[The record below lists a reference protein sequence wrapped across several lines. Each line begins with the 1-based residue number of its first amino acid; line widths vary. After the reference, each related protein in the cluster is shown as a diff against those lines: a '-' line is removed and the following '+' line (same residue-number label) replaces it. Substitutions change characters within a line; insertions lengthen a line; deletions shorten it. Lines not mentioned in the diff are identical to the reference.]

1 MAEPEIRG
9 LWRSRLRWR
18 LRGATLWP
26 AFALAIVVDAVLL
39 QLLPIAGDTG
49 PGVVAA
55 VLLATF
61 FTLVVVAVGAPLG
74 GLALRRR
81 HRGLPRLIADDRAG
95 TVLLGA
101 MAVLLAT
108 LGVLHRP
115 ALVAQR
121 DDFRAQS
128 AAVRLWVARHAPPVY
143 RANVEFADTWQPGP
157 DLYRTCVPGPDPHR
171 ALCLLVFTDQHP
183 PSVQRDPDERPNSV
197 VAGPDNPGRRVG

>member
-26 AFALAIVVDAVLL
+26 AFGLAIVVDAVLL
-39 QLLPIAGDTG
+39 HALPIAGDGG
-49 PGVVAA
+49 PGPVAA

-61 FTLVVVAVGAPLG
+61 FNLLVVAVGAPLG
-74 GLALRRR
+74 GLVLRRR
-81 HRGLPRLIADDRAG
+81 HPALPRLIADDRAG
-95 TVLLGA
+95 TVLLGG
-101 MAVLLAT
+101 MAVALAA
-108 LGVLHRP
+108 LGLLHRP
-115 ALVAQR
+115 ALIAER

-128 AAVRLWVARHAPPVY
+128 AAVRLWVATQAPAAY
-143 RANVEFADTWQPGP
+143 RGNVALADTWHPGP
-157 DLYRTCVPGPDPHR
+157 DLYRTCIPGPDPHR

>member
-26 AFALAIVVDAVLL
+26 AFGLAIVVDTVLL
-39 QLLPIAGDTG
+39 EVLPIAGDAAPG
-49 PGVVAA
+49 PVAA
-55 VLLATF
+55 VLLAAF
-61 FTLVVVAVGAPLG
+61 FNLLVVAVAAPLG

-81 HRGLPRLIADDRAG
+81 KPGLPRLIADDRAG
-95 TVLLGA
+95 TALLA
-101 MAVLLAT
+101 VMAVLLAA

-115 ALVAQR
+115 ALSAER
-121 DDFRAQS
+121 DDFRAQA

-143 RANVEFADTWQPGP
+143 RGNVALADTWHPGP
-157 DLYRTCVPGPDPHR
+157 DLYRTCVPGPDPRR
-171 ALCLLVFTDQHP
+171 ALCLLVFTDQRP